1 MNDTGWFLLLYKRQ
15 KARTQFYSD
24 MSKLRIYTKSEISEL
39 TDSRKEE
46 IKFGERI
53 QFINSS
59 DNWPQQLKHHSSQF
73 VILGIPEDI
82 GVRANMGRGGTATA
96 WDNFLK
102 NFLNIQHN
110 RLCRGE
116 WVSLMGELDF
126 SEEME
131 RSRELN
137 PEVSND
143 REKMFDLVAQIDEDV
158 EQYVTGIIRSG
169 KIPIIIG
176 GGHNNAYGN
185 IKALSKVKEKSV
197 NVINFDAH
205 TDLRPTKGR
214 HSGNGFSY
222 ALEEGLLKNY
232 FIFGLHENY
241 ISENIFNEV
250 QKISH
255 RVKYNTYEE
264 IGVRNEKS
272 FEDELLI
279 AQRHIETEPFG
290 LEIDLDSIPMFASSA
305 ITSSGFSAEHTRR
318 FIHYFAQLKNVCYLH
333 LCEGAPELY
342 SNKNRNLVGKLIS
355 YLVTDF
361 MKSYM
366 NSRKTIK

>member
-1 MNDTGWFLLLYKRQ
+1 
-15 KARTQFYSD
+15 
-24 MSKLRIYTKSEISEL
+24 MSKLTTYTSSEISEL
-39 TDSRKEE
+39 TNSRKGET
-46 IKFGERI
+46 KFGERI
-53 QFINSS
+53 QLIDSS
-59 DNWPQQLKHHSSQF
+59 DNWIEQLQNHSSQF
-73 VILGIPEDI
+73 VVLGIPEDI
-82 GVRANMGRGGTATA
+82 GVRANMGRAGTATA

-110 RLCRGE
+110 RLCKGE
-116 WVSLMGELDF
+116 WVSLLGELDF

-137 PEVSND
+137 PIKKND
-143 REKMFDLVAQIDEDV
+143 REELFNLVARIDEEV
-158 EQYVTGIIRSG
+158 EHYGTEIFKAG
-169 KIPIIIG
+169 KVPIFVG

-185 IKALSKVKEKSV
+185 IKALSRAKGKSV

-222 ALEEGLLKNY
+222 ALEEGLLNNY

-241 ISENIFNEV
+241 ISEDIFNEV
-250 QKISH
+250 EKISH

-264 IGVRNEKS
+264 MGVRNEKT
-272 FEDELLI
+272 FENELLR
-279 AQRHIETEPFG
+279 ARHHIEQEPFG

-305 ITSSGFSAEHTRR
+305 ITSSGFSAECTRQ

-342 SNKNRNLVGKLIS
+342 SQENHNLVGKLIS
-355 YLVTDF
+355 YLITDF
-361 MKSYM
+361 MKAYM
-366 NSRKTIK
+366 NSKKE